1 MTNKSF
7 GKLENGALYY
17 APLPLVI
24 NGENIWTNVEKVYNE
39 QGYYV
44 IERTQA
50 PTKEGYYYTYYWEMG
65 NNKIVQHWEEHE
77 EPKSEETVTE
87 TELQAAIQ
95 EGVNSIDS

>member
-24 NGENIWTNVEKVYNE
+24 NGENIWTNVEKIYNE
-39 QGYYV
+39 QGYYA
-44 IERTQA
+44 IEWTQA
-50 PTKEGYYYTYYWEMG
+50 PTKEGYYYTYYWEME
-65 NNKIVQHWEEHE
+65 NNKIAQRWEEHE